1 MIRLITTIR
10 RKLQKELKNF
20 PFEYSFED
28 YKKYNQLLE
37 EHFKYFKYI
46 NIFYRRNF
54 TLEKEYFKF
63 IILKNSQF
71 VLSLSHYFDNTN
83 KAKED
88 YQENSFH
95 YKCLNDFWKIFT
107 VITNNYI
114 VLSELLLSGKDYQA
128 KIIFRNTIELSELCI
143 CILGDENFYNFFKKK
158 NDVDDPKYMFQ
169 TLKFNTI
176 KKITQKVIDAIK
188 QLPNNNLPKEVW
200 DEYLQIRQEFY
211 DDTSRHTHSNF
222 LNLMLGSHV
231 QMIETDIIDV
241 KEMMLHNLGGII
253 NSETKQNLKNV
264 IVYDSLTYMVILIL
278 VIENHKLFFSKLD
291 KDVNHLTVLSKFN
304 WDLLS
309 RILK

>member
-1 MIRLITTIR
+1 MTRLSTIIR
-10 RKLQKELKNF
+10 RKLQKELKNL
-20 PFEYSFED
+20 PFEYSSEH
-28 YKKYNQLLE
+28 YKKQNLLLE
-37 EHFKYFKYI
+37 EHFKNFKYI
-46 NIFYRRNF
+46 NDFYRRNF

-63 IILKNSQF
+63 LILKNTQL
-71 VLSLSHYFDNTN
+71 VLSLHHYFDKTN

-88 YQENSFH
+88 YPENSFH

-114 VLSELLLSGKDYQA
+114 VLNELLLNGKDYQA

-143 CILGDENFYNFFKKK
+143 CILGNESFYHFFKKE
-158 NDVDDPKYMFQ
+158 NDVDNPKYMFQ

-176 KKITQKVIDAIK
+176 KKSTQKVIESIK

-211 DDTSRHTHSNF
+211 KDTSEHIHPNF
-222 LNLMLGSHV
+222 LNLMFGSHI

-241 KEMMLHNLGGII
+241 KGMMLHNLGGII
-253 NSETKQNLKNV
+253 NSETKQNLKN
-264 IVYDSLTYMVILIL
+264 IIMYDSITYMIILIL
-278 VIENHKLFFSKLD
+278 IIENHKLCFSKLD
-291 KDVNHLTVLSKFN
+291 KDVNHLTILSKFN

-309 RILK
+309 HILK